1 MTSPPATSDLA
12 AMKTFQYKSRPRL
25 FRSFEPTSENSAMKA
40 RIGFVL
46 ALILGWSRAASTG
59 LAADPPPA
67 LSGGGVSDLDLQ
79 GQLEKGLKARRPVE
93 FAYIA
98 QIITLVE
105 DGDLPRELVD
115 STFVWARKKRTKRLQ
130 YFQFALQARAA
141 KLGYNTPDLSNQG
154 VGLGN

>member
-1 MTSPPATSDLA
+1 
-12 AMKTFQYKSRPRL
+12 
-25 FRSFEPTSENSAMKA
+25 MKA

-46 ALILGWSRAASTG
+46 ALLLGWSLSESTG
-59 LAADPPPA
+59 YCTDPPPA

-98 QIITLVE
+98 QIVQLVE
-105 DGDLPRELVD
+105 RDELPRELVD

-130 YFQFALQARAA
+130 YFQFALQARASQRGFA
-141 KLGYNTPDLSNQG
+141 TPDLSNQG